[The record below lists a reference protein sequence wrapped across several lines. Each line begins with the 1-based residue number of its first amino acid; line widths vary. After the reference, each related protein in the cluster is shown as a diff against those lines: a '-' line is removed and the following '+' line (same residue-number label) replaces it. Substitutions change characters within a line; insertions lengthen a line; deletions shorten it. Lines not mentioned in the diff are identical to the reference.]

1 MGHGAWGIERQ
12 ERQGRVRILDFR
24 FWIKELKF
32 NPKSS
37 IPSPKGRRY
46 ANGLV
51 QSLMGSH
58 CGRRERLHKASG
70 VETPCFRAASPKS
83 KIELPNAQSPMPHAQ
98 SPMPNSN
105 YLDTCIF

>member
-37 IPSPKGRRY
+37 IPSPKG
-46 ANGLV
+46 
-51 QSLMGSH
+51 SH
-58 CGRRERLHKASG
+58 CGGRVPRHKGASALG
-70 VETPCFRAASPKS
+70 GSAD
-83 KIELPNAQSPMPHAQ
+83 L
-98 SPMPNSN
+98 
-105 YLDTCIF
+105 

>member
-1 MGHGAWGIERQ
+1 M
-12 ERQGRVRILDFR
+12 GRVRILDFR

-51 QSLMGSH
+51 QF
-58 CGRRERLHKASG
+58 
-70 VETPCFRAASPKS
+70 TSPKS
-83 KIELPNAQSPMPHAQ
+83 KIELPNAQC
-98 SPMPNSN
+98 PMPN
-105 YLDTCIF
+105 DK